1 MRPQRNLD
9 RGFTAAELLIVLAM
23 GAIVIGGAVVGFG
36 TLVRAQ
42 PRVSSLIELD
52 IGSARHSAFFGS
64 SGPKVTVNTAPNYG
78 HSALAEEMR
87 ELFHHDIL
95 SATAVYCLARDY
107 DKPNTFHPTAI
118 AFNPASDAILD
129 TSLAF
134 LTHIQVRAGVAS
146 SLFRSTD
153 RNFSSAPNATIFVLG
168 FSSTAGELKV
178 NATYDIDVVAFKTS
192 GANLA
197 VYNQTGDV
205 STIAAGFYCS
215 VKRFTNTTSPQYY
228 DIYIPG
234 SGGKSDGFTPLFVS
248 FERSIRRAYAETTA
262 IDRFKAAAERPFH
275 FIWWP
280 DPAARNLAPVS
291 SGSIVPADPRQ
302 AYNHQGGRTA
312 FMFTV
317 PMFPAL

>member
-1 MRPQRNLD
+1 MRLLRNLD

-36 TLVRAQ
+36 TLVRVQ
-42 PRVSSLIELD
+42 PRVSSIVELD
-52 IGSARHSAFFGS
+52 IGSSRYAAFFGA
-64 SGPKVTVNTAPNYG
+64 SGSKVSVNTAPNYG

-87 ELFHHDIL
+87 ELFHNDVL

-118 AFNPASDAILD
+118 AYNVATDAVLD

-146 SLFRSTD
+146 SLFRTD
-153 RNFSSAPNATIFVLG
+153 RNYSAAPNATIFILG
-168 FSSTAGELKV
+168 YSSTAGELKV
-178 NATYDIDVVAFKTS
+178 NATYDIDVVAYRAS
-192 GANLA
+192 GSNL
-197 VYNQTGDV
+197 VIYNQTGDATTV
-205 STIAAGFYCS
+205 AAGFYCS
-215 VKRFTNTTSPQYY
+215 VKRFTNTTAPQYY

-234 SGGKSDGFTPLFVS
+234 SPSGKGDGFTPLFVT
-248 FERSIRRAYAETTA
+248 FERSIRRAYAETTSV
-262 IDRFKAAAERPFH
+262 DRFKKAAERPFH

-280 DPAARNLAPVS
+280 DPAARNLAPIS
-291 SGSIVPADPRQ
+291 SGSIVPDDPRLV
-302 AYNHQGGRTA
+302 YNHQGGRTA